1 MNRSILIIL
10 LLIFGAAGAA
20 AQETIIFKGKSKIYD
35 VKVSYEKCADEDEEI
50 LCDDQATFYLTK
62 KNQTRVFQSFE
73 LSETYVKLPLNRRK
87 KNGVTELS
95 GNVGSGVFFL
105 DYNFDGIEDLA
116 ISNGNYRPYGGTTY
130 EIFLFSG
137 RLGKF
142 VKSEALTKLEA
153 ANMSVDINKK
163 LKIIETQTKS
173 GCCWHEKARY
183 RFVGSRLQ
191 KFYVYTE
198 DATGGKWVNLIT
210 ERLVRGKWRTTSRR
224 VLITKYYK
232 D

>member
-1 MNRSILIIL
+1 MNRYILIIL

-35 VKVSYEKCADEDEEI
+35 VKVSYKQCSDETEET
-50 LCDDQATFYLTK
+50 LCDAQATFYLLK
-62 KNQTRVFQSFE
+62 KNQTQVFQSFE
-73 LSETYVKLPLNRRK
+73 IGETYVKLPLKRQK
-87 KNGVTELS
+87 KDGVTVLS
-95 GNVGSGVFFL
+95 GNDGSGVFFD
-105 DYNFDGIEDLA
+105 DYNFDGIEDLG

-130 EIFLFSG
+130 EIFLFSK

-142 VKSEALTKLEA
+142 VKSEALTQLEA
-153 ANMSVDINKK
+153 ENMSVDVNKK

-183 RFVGSRLQ
+183 RFVGNRLQ
-191 KFYVYTE
+191 KFYVFTE
-198 DATGGKWVNLIT
+198 DAMGGKWVNIST
-210 ERLVRGKWRTTSRR
+210 ERLVRGKWRTTSKR
-224 VLITKYYK
+224 VLIKKYYK